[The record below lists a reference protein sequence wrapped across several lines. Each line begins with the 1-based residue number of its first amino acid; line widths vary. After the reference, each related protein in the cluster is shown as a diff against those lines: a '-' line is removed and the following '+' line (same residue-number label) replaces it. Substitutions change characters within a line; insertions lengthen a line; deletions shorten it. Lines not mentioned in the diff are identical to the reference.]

1 MNGTEGD
8 LKHGDAPAAPK
19 ETAPI
24 PSKPPPT
31 TNLEDLTTRA
41 LRFLSTATPETIGG
55 IAVGLVA
62 CTYLVLG
69 KVGLV
74 LIGVL
79 GGIVLHATWEGRS
92 PTASSNEDLRK
103 EKGLDIVKRLLDLRE
118 TRTIEKDE
126 QEEKEILGNS
136 FEGFE
141 PETGAALNELVEAVI
156 RGMPTVAKLLVMGTF
171 IDNSQT
177 T

>member
-19 ETAPI
+19 EAASI
-24 PSKPPPT
+24 PSNPPLT
-31 TNLEDLTTRA
+31 TNLEDLITRA

-55 IAVGLVA
+55 IAVGLAA

-79 GGIVLHATWEGRS
+79 GGIVLHAACEGRS
-92 PTASSNEDLRK
+92 PTAGSNEDIRG

-118 TRTIEKDE
+118 TRTIEEDE
-126 QEEKEILGNS
+126 QEKEILGNS
-136 FEGFE
+136 FEGFQ

-156 RGMPTVAKLLVMGTF
+156 RGMPAVAKLLVMGTF
-171 IDNSQT
+171 IDNLQT

>member
-19 ETAPI
+19 EAAPT
-24 PSKPPPT
+24 PSKPPPA

-55 IAVGLVA
+55 IAVGLAA

-92 PTASSNEDLRK
+92 PTAGSNEDVRR

-118 TRTIEKDE
+118 TRTIEEDE
-126 QEEKEILGNS
+126 EEKEIVGNS
-136 FEGFE
+136 FEGFQ

-156 RGMPTVAKLLVMGTF
+156 RGIPTCRRVSSAWGTF
-171 IDNSQT
+171 IDI
-177 T
+177 

>member
-1 MNGTEGD
+1 MNGTGGD

-19 ETAPI
+19 EAAPI

-31 TNLEDLTTRA
+31 ANLEDLTTRA

-55 IAVGLVA
+55 VAVGLAA

-92 PTASSNEDLRK
+92 STAGSNEDIRR

-118 TRTIEKDE
+118 TRTAEEDE
-126 QEEKEILGNS
+126 EEKEIVCNS
-136 FEGFE
+136 FEGFQ

-156 RGMPTVAKLLVMGTF
+156 RGMPTVDEHIVVGTL
-171 IDNSQT
+171 IDISQT

>member
-19 ETAPI
+19 EAAPI

-55 IAVGLVA
+55 IAVGLAA

-92 PTASSNEDLRK
+92 PTAGPDEDARR

-118 TRTIEKDE
+118 TRTIEEDE
-126 QEEKEILGNS
+126 EEKEIVGNN
-136 FEGFE
+136 FEGFQ

-156 RGMPTVAKLLVMGTF
+156 RGMPTVDEHLVMGH
-171 IDNSQT
+171 IY
-177 T
+177 

>member
-55 IAVGLVA
+55 IAVGLAA

-92 PTASSNEDLRK
+92 PPAGSNEDVRR

-118 TRTIEKDE
+118 TRTIEEDE
-126 QEEKEILGNS
+126 QEKEILGNS
-136 FEGFE
+136 FEGFQ

-156 RGMPTVAKLLVMGTF
+156 RGMRTVAKLLVMGTF

>member
-19 ETAPI
+19 EAAPI
-24 PSKPPPT
+24 PSNPPPT

-55 IAVGLVA
+55 IAVGLAA

-92 PTASSNEDLRK
+92 PTASSNEDIRR

-118 TRTIEKDE
+118 TRTIEEDE
-126 QEEKEILGNS
+126 QEKEILGNS
-136 FEGFE
+136 FEGFQ

-156 RGMPTVAKLLVMGTF
+156 RGMPAVAKLLVMGTF